1 VADDRKHILY
11 LSSWYPSKNNPFL
24 GNFVK
29 RQVELLATVYHVTVI
44 HTVSTS
50 DVNNIEL
57 EEFKQDH
64 LKEYIIYHPPGK
76 TLFQKRKIQRAALDL
91 GLEKVSYVDLL
102 MTQILL
108 PKGWQFMKVKK
119 NFNCPWIHIE
129 QGSYFRPETRANW
142 SIIEKTIVKRCS
154 KHITSL
160 FAVSEF
166 LKKDLKVVFPNRR
179 IGVIPNHVDTD
190 LFSQKKQENGND
202 HTRFIHVST
211 LDVKTKNPAGIFEAC
226 KIVKNRKG
234 KAFKLIVISDEPA
247 QVWKKHCSEEG
258 LEDIIHFEGAKEW
271 EDLPSYYQNSDAF
284 ILNSDYETFS
294 IVLAEA
300 WCTGIATL
308 TTPVGIGENLPKHLG
323 LQSKIKDASSLANR
337 MIEFMENKD
346 QFNSEEIRNQ
356 AMKYSSS
363 NVLEELKAIIDTH
376 VG

>member
-1 VADDRKHILY
+1 M
-11 LSSWYPSKNNPFL
+11 
-24 GNFVK
+24 K

-166 LKKDLKVVFPNRR
+166 RMEMFRYILRDYQQF
-179 IGVIPNHVDTD
+179 
-190 LFSQKKQENGND
+190 LF
-202 HTRFIHVST
+202 V
-211 LDVKTKNPAGIFEAC
+211 
-226 KIVKNRKG
+226 
-234 KAFKLIVISDEPA
+234 
-247 QVWKKHCSEEG
+247 
-258 LEDIIHFEGAKEW
+258 
-271 EDLPSYYQNSDAF
+271 
-284 ILNSDYETFS
+284 
-294 IVLAEA
+294 VLAILLA
-300 WCTGIATL
+300 L
-308 TTPVGIGENLPKHLG
+308 T
-323 LQSKIKDASSLANR
+323 D
-337 MIEFMENKD
+337 
-346 QFNSEEIRNQ
+346 
-356 AMKYSSS
+356 
-363 NVLEELKAIIDTH
+363 VLRRRVYAQPARD
-376 VG
+376 